1 VLLKDDTVLAVRG
14 VQADTASERYMVV
27 DPLGGGAAGPGGAAG
42 GGGGAGVPRPT
53 AADFAELGLAPVPR
67 PTPAQ
72 VRAAYRALSLTAHP
86 DRIGAGVTQAQRD
99 RWNRILDA
107 YQRILAHPAP

>member
-1 VLLKDDTVLAVRG
+1 MKDDTVLAVRG

-27 DPLGGGAAGPGGAAG
+27 DASAG
-42 GGGGAGVPRPT
+42 GGGGGGGVPLPPAPTAADCAELGLPAVPRPT
-53 AADFAELGLAPVPR
+53 A
-67 PTPAQ
+67 AQ

-86 DRIGAGVTQAQRD
+86 DRIGPGVTQAQRD

-107 YQRILAHPAP
+107 YQRILAHSTP